1 MALSNLKAPRIMAC
15 KSGPVMVPLNRVMVL
30 GNSQLPLRRAPA
42 MRIRSSLKNQV
53 TKRILSSSCKR
64 YGSPVPVFED
74 RAEGIICY
82 RDENGEIICEG
93 LDEGPRFQP
102 KILRA
107 EYHPRDA
114 KIIGH
119 LQQNWIQL
127 VNGREVYEGGIGLMA
142 QEGFNWNG
150 FNRFH

>member
-53 TKRILSSSCKR
+53 
-64 YGSPVPVFED
+64 FED

-107 EYHPRDA
+107 EYHPRFRDA

>member
-15 KSGPVMVPLNRVMVL
+15 KSGPVIVPLNRVMVL

-42 MRIRSSLKNQV
+42 MRIRSSLKNQ
-53 TKRILSSSCKR
+53 
-64 YGSPVPVFED
+64 VFED

>member
-1 MALSNLKAPRIMAC
+1 MALSNLKAPAIMSN
-15 KSGPVMVPLNRVMVL
+15 KSGSVIMPLNRVMML
-30 GNSQLPLRRAPA
+30 GKSQLPLRRAPA
-42 MRIRSSLKNQV
+42 AMRIRSSFKNQV
-53 TKRILSSSCKR
+53 
-64 YGSPVPVFED
+64 YED

-102 KILRA
+102 KILRT

-114 KIIGH
+114 KIIDL

-127 VNGREVYEGGIGLMA
+127 VNESEVYQAGAGLTA
-142 QEGFNWNG
+142 EEGFNWNG
-150 FNRFH
+150 FNRFR